1 MRQFEVCDTI
11 RYCQPFKI
19 AKMTMFYMMHR
30 AVTMNEANKFPL
42 KGVQPIPQLGRD
54 TTIPGRGAVIEVW

>member
-19 AKMTMFYMMHR
+19 AKMKIIYMMHR
-30 AVTMNEANKFPL
+30 AVSMNEANKFPL
-42 KGVQPIPQLGRD
+42 KGVQPIPQLG
-54 TTIPGRGAVIEVW
+54 